1 MKKTNKT
8 ISLIISG
15 LLLIPVVWS
24 TEQAQRPRVAEVLA
38 DQESIRN
45 GMMNAVRGLDACL
58 SRVSEAGPPS
68 QDNVNA
74 CQDVY
79 KRRTDD
85 IREAAQQG
93 GLQVPSDSVVRTMV
107 EQSMPAGAANDAQCA
122 TQAKTIGTA
131 LSSFLSNA
139 KSKSGDDK
147 YNGSNTFQ
155 RCSQNS
161 HLDWAEVVRNDGT
174 DIWDL
179 GWKTFATNKSREF
192 NQVSSCNDLKTAIDS
207 LPGSLKGFTNELVN
221 CEAIRSITAKSDFND
236 AKQIIGGKQATQASL
251 DQKIKCESRGAET
264 RDYKACVK
272 TLNFYNGALVG
283 TTVFTQVQE
292 LGYQGHAIENSVL
305 DPNDPT
311 AGLKS
316 QKKDIEKRAGMT
328 QTRAGLDMAKGAA
341 LLALWQSIPTAQDVT
356 KECIAGSANRIN
368 VINQKYREFINQISS
383 PISQAAN
390 VVPSATQ
397 ALSAMS
403 MGTNSPTGPLRAEA
417 ISKSCGNQVS
427 GQFVILNGG
436 ARDSIKEA
444 MILAGIDGIKHQ
456 TAASLLKKQANEVG
470 KVINEV
476 DNFNP
481 TGLEYFGEEFSGSE
495 CALNPA
501 AEGCDDFVNQR
512 SFGFGS
518 NAPIQIHGMENAS
531 NFGRNNEAANPTSRD
546 SETSPVDRSDA
557 PKPIGIFDPAAEN
570 PSGILDPQ
578 GAASVSNDGAGAGGA
593 SGGSSGGG
601 VAGGG
606 SPPPPP
612 GGAPNSQAPRMG
624 LPNAGNSNLAYSRGT
639 GAIRAGGG
647 RGAQGRRGAEG
658 DGSENPFAGLFGKEN
673 PEGANLN
680 FRGSASEEGEINSPD
695 TSIFQIISD
704 RYIAVHGND
713 RLLMYEA
720 QEEQGPLQ

>member
-1 MKKTNKT
+1 MKKTKT
-8 ISLIISG
+8 TILLISG
-15 LLLIPVVWS
+15 MLLSPLIWAN
-24 TEQAQRPRVAEVLA
+24 TEQPTQ
-38 DQESIRN
+38 
-45 GMMNAVRGLDACL
+45 
-58 SRVSEAGPPS
+58 
-68 QDNVNA
+68 
-74 CQDVY
+74 
-79 KRRTDD
+79 
-85 IREAAQQG
+85 EAAQRS
-93 GLQVPSDSVVRTMV
+93 LDDSLRDHRQVDELLAEEETKKQQCLREAMRYRNGQDDARAACETNYINTTDTIRRAARSAGVDVGTPAAAED
-107 EQSMPAGAANDAQCA
+107 QSCILK
-122 TQAKTIGTA
+122 AKTIGTSLA
-131 LSSFLSNA
+131 SFLSNT
-139 KSKSGDDK
+139 KGKSGDDK

-192 NQVSSCNDLKTAIDS
+192 NQVSSCNDLKSAIDS
-207 LPGSLKGFTNELVN
+207 LPGSLKTFTNELVN

-236 AKQIIGGKQATQASL
+236 PKQIIGGKQATQASL

-292 LGYQGHAIENSVL
+292 LGYQGHTIENSVL

-356 KECIAGSANRIN
+356 KECVAGSANRVN
-368 VINQKYREFINQISS
+368 VINQKYKEFVNLVER
-383 PISQAAN
+383 PITSGMN
-390 VVPSATQ
+390 VVPSAQQ
-397 ALSAMS
+397 AIDAMS
-403 MGTNSPTGPLRAEA
+403 VGTNLPNGPIQANA
-417 ISKSCGNQVS
+417 IAKSCGNQVS

-531 NFGRNNEAANPTSRD
+531 NFGRNNNAVNPTSRD

-557 PKPIGIFDPAAEN
+557 PTPIGIFDPAAEN

-578 GAASVSNDGAGAGGA
+578 RAASVTNDGAGAGG
-593 SGGSSGGG
+593 GSGGG
-601 VAGGG
+601 GGVGGGG

-647 RGAQGRRGAEG
+647 MGAQGRRGSEG

-720 QEEQGPLQ
+720 QEDQGPLQ

>member
-1 MKKTNKT
+1 MKKTNM
-8 ISLIISG
+8 IILIATVGFLSG
-15 LLLIPVVWS
+15 NLVWGNE
-24 TEQAQRPRVAEVLA
+24 EQPSAAQRPNLETSLQNQTDLQQHYTQAESA
-38 DQESIRN
+38 KQS
-45 GMMNAVRGLDACL
+45 CL
-58 SRVSEAGPPS
+58 SDAMRFRSGQDEARARCEADY
-68 QDNVNA
+68 QNRINIVDNA
-74 CQDVY
+74 ARDAGITPAP
-79 KRRTDD
+79 RASAGD
-85 IREAAQQG
+85 ILCTEKANQIAQSIVGMG
-93 GLQVPSDSVVRTMV
+93 GTI
-107 EQSMPAGAANDAQCA
+107 PA
-122 TQAKTIGTA
+122 K
-131 LSSFLSNA
+131 
-139 KSKSGDDK
+139 KGDDS
-147 YNGSNTFQ
+147 YPGSSIFQ
-155 RCSQNS
+155 RCSKHT
-161 HLDWAEVVRNDGT
+161 HLDWAEVVKSDDPN
-174 DIWDL
+174 IWNL
-179 GWKTFATNKSREF
+179 GWKNFAKKIADEF
-192 NQVSSCNDLKTAIDS
+192 SQNASGCDKLKPRIES
-207 LPGSLKGFTNELVN
+207 LPSALKDFANELVF
-221 CEAIRSITAKSDFND
+221 CEAVRKITSKSDFND
-236 AKQIIGGKQATQASL
+236 SKQIIGGKTATQTSL
-251 DQKIKCESRGAET
+251 DQKIKCNSTGAET

-292 LGYQGHAIENSVL
+292 LGYQGHTIENSVL

-356 KECIAGSANRIN
+356 KECAAGNESRIRI
-368 VINQKYREFINQISS
+368 INDKYLEFINKIKLDL
-383 PISQAAN
+383 
-390 VVPSATQ
+390 T
-397 ALSAMS
+397 ALSSVPDLRISVDNAVTKLNTS
-403 MGTNSPTGPLRAEA
+403 SSNGPLQPNSIA
-417 ISKSCGNQVS
+417 KSCRTHVS
-427 GQFVILNGG
+427 GNYVILNTE
-436 ARDSIKEA
+436 ARDAIKEA

-606 SPPPPP
+606 SPPPAP

-647 RGAQGRRGAEG
+647 RGAQGSRGAEG